1 MRQLDKFEHFL
12 LDDIKELLL
21 ILLGV
26 AIMCSGFIFKKYLLK
41 VFTYEMM
48 CCLKLALK

>member
-1 MRQLDKFEHFL
+1 MCGPYLNPDSNKTTAKSHPLGNQQTLIIVSL

-26 AIMCSGFIFKKYLLK
+26 LMAW
-41 VFTYEMM
+41 
-48 CCLKLALK
+48 